1 MQYGCTAINLKLYCD
16 GSGQKINLD
25 KSMIF
30 FRGKR
35 ELAMKN
41 GVMAWLG
48 MHNEALRETY
58 LGMPTDVVRASIGT
72 FGFLLG
78 KAWKH
83 MNIWPDRPLSH
94 LRKEALLK
102 TVI

>member
-1 MQYGCTAINLKLYCD
+1 MQYGCTAITLKLYCD

-35 ELAMKN
+35 DLAIKN
-41 GVMAWLG
+41 GVMARLG

-58 LGMPTDVVRASIGT
+58 LGMPTDEVRPPLE
-72 FGFLLG
+72 LLVFSLAELG
-78 KAWKH
+78 
-83 MNIWPDRPLSH
+83 NR
-94 LRKEALLK
+94 
-102 TVI
+102 